1 MFTDELRN
9 KVWDDVRQRDIRAF
23 GRSLS
28 HDVFVEAAAEAGV
41 KLGKSALSLTNL
53 VWLGISCAIHTSKNF
68 CGVLEVALK
77 ILEDAGSWQPAVPKE
92 SSQQKNGEK
101 KSGGQKGQEKSKY
114 NPYGKSPTSVTEEAF
129 SLARKAMPQ
138 SFWIALI
145 LILGK
150 HFEQQHGRL
159 TRWKQYRLLALDGTT
174 ISLSAWQKLRAY
186 FGAARNGKSKPRT
199 QARMLMLQLPLVRMP
214 WRYVLGSIDQGERTL
229 AAELLQFLYK
239 DDLVLLDRGF
249 WSYGL
254 FHQIQNRN
262 AFFAIRL
269 SNQIK
274 LHRVKRLGNEDWLVR
289 WKMPTGPRWRDS
301 DLDKEISLR
310 LVKYK
315 IPGFRPS
322 GIVTN
327 VLSPQKISRE
337 DWIRLACDTEPGD
350 ERLGVGLY
358 HRRWEIETTFREL
371 KVTQGMEGKLRG
383 RTPETIHYEI
393 AGHVLLYLLVRW
405 LIVEAAV
412 EHGIED
418 PLRLSFKE
426 ALEELKD
433 MRQSLLTAT
442 PKRVAE
448 VLLPRLLERI
458 AKHLVPLRPGR
469 SYPRPKD
476 SYARYRKRKNPKHQ
490 KKLRKTAKTAAQKA

>member
-1 MFTDELRN
+1 MKR
-9 KVWDDVRQRDIRAF
+9 
-23 GRSLS
+23 
-28 HDVFVEAAAEAGV
+28 
-41 KLGKSALSLTNL
+41 
-53 VWLGISCAIHTSKNF
+53 TSKNF
-68 CGVLEVALK
+68 CDVLQLALK
-77 ILEDAGSWQPAVPKE
+77 LLDDAGNWQPPGAKE
-92 SSQQKNGEK
+92 ASQQKK
-101 KSGGQKGQEKSKY
+101 KSKGKKGKKPSKH
-114 NPYGKSPTSVTEEAF
+114 NPYGTSPTSVTEEAF
-129 SLARKAMPQ
+129 SQARKLMPQ

-174 ISLSAWQKLRAY
+174 ISLSGWQKLRAH

-199 QARMLMLQLPLVRMP
+199 QVRMLMLQLPLVRMP
-214 WRYVLGSIDQGERTL
+214 WRYVVDSLDQGERTL

-254 FHQIQNRN
+254 FHQIKDRH
-262 AFFAIRL
+262 ARFGIRV
-269 SNQIK
+269 SKQIK
-274 LHRVKRLGNEDWLVR
+274 LHRVKRLGEGDWLVR
-289 WKMPTGPRWRDS
+289 WKMPTGPRWRNS
-301 DLDKEISLR
+301 GLDQEIELR

-327 VLSPQKISRE
+327 VLSPRKISRE
-337 DWIRLACDTEPGD
+337 DWIRLASDTEPGD

-371 KVTQGMEGKLRG
+371 KVTQGMEGNLRG

-426 ALEELKD
+426 ALEEFKD

-442 PKRVAE
+442 PKHVAE

-458 AKHLVPLRPGR
+458 AEHLVPLRPGR

-476 SYARYRKRKNPKHQ
+476 SYARHRKRKNRKQ
-490 KKLRKTAKTAAQKA
+490 RKKLQKTTKTVAQKA